1 MKIFEV
7 IVCCA
12 MFAVFSSL
20 AVGIIVPT
28 VKTASKTQ
36 ELETELD
43 RDRFLAEGFFKLCSE
58 KKDEDLKS
66 ALVDWKKMCMD
77 MWPLDFLEIT
87 KSGDFYFEKWNFN
100 GKTLAVKY
108 SIDESKNEN

>member
-1 MKIFEV
+1 
-7 IVCCA
+7 

-66 ALVDWKKMCMD
+66 ALVDWKKMC
-77 MWPLDFLEIT
+77 WICGRWISW
-87 KSGDFYFEKWNFN
+87 KSQNLVTSILKNGTSMEK
-100 GKTLAVKY
+100 LLQ
-108 SIDESKNEN
+108 